1 MCGICGFINFE
12 GGFNNTAN
20 IEKMLSSLHHRGP
33 DDESLYINKNH
44 NIYLGHKRLSILDLS
59 EKGRQP
65 MFSSNNQYIIV
76 YNGEIYNH
84 LELRKKFFNNTKIW
98 NSTSDTETLLECI
111 QEIGIDN
118 TLANLTGMFAFVLYD
133 FENKL
138 IYLARDRFGEKPCYY
153 SYNGKH
159 LSFSSEIKSLLHLP
173 FIDKQIDKSSLFHQ
187 LNFSYI
193 PTENQFILL

>member
-1 MCGICGFINFE
+1 
-12 GGFNNTAN
+12 
-20 IEKMLSSLHHRGP
+20 
-33 DDESLYINKNH
+33 
-44 NIYLGHKRLSILDLS
+44 
-59 EKGRQP
+59 
-65 MFSSNNQYIIV
+65 
-76 YNGEIYNH
+76 
-84 LELRKKFFNNTKIW
+84 
-98 NSTSDTETLLECI
+98 
-111 QEIGIDN
+111 
-118 TLANLTGMFAFVLYD
+118 MFAFVLYD

-193 PTENQFILL
+193 PTEKSIYSSIKNVNPGSYLSFQIINNQVIFNKKTTYWDALNVIKSSVNSKYKNSLVAEQEIESQLNNTITNQLSSDVEVGTFFRRYRLNFGNFNYKKN